1 MEIVD
6 AGVYSPSFMD
16 FNMPSRFAT
25 ENLYHVN
32 QFGHFYC
39 DENYHIARDG
49 IALHLLVYVCSGSLY
64 LEIDGKQYIAEKDQV
79 ALLDCTRPHAY
90 YCKEHTDF
98 LWFHYG
104 GNSTRGYS
112 DYLYEEFGVVFSG
125 EFVPALKRNFERVIH
140 YSREVPPN
148 EHMVSVHVAEII
160 GRLAS
165 PGMRSASNK
174 QLEPAVRYI
183 RDHFQEP
190 ITLEELADLCSMS
203 KSHFIR
209 SFGKYANRTPHEY
222 LLAYRLAHSKQ
233 LLLTTD
239 LSIEQIAEECGFNS
253 ASHFA
258 RAFRKANEISPTEFR
273 VIPF

>member
-1 MEIVD
+1 MKIVD
-6 AGVYSPSFMD
+6 DGVYSPSFMD
-16 FNMPSRFAT
+16 FNIPSRFAV

-39 DENYHIARDG
+39 DQKYHIKRDG
-49 IALHLLVYVCSGSLY
+49 IAQHLLIFVLSGSLY
-64 LEIDGKQYIAEKDQV
+64 LRLDGKEHVALANQV

-90 YCKEHTDF
+90 YCKEPTEF
-98 LWFHYG
+98 LWFHYD
-104 GNSTRGYS
+104 GNSTKSYS
-112 DYLYEEFGVVFSG
+112 EFLYEEFGMVYTG

-140 YSREVPPN
+140 YSQAVPPN
-148 EHMVSVHVAEII
+148 EHMISVHVGEIL

-165 PGMRSASNK
+165 PDMRSTSNN
-174 QLEPAVRYI
+174 LLDPAVKYI
-183 RDHFQEP
+183 REHFHEQ
-190 ITLEELADLCSMS
+190 ITLEELAEICNMS

-222 LLAYRLAHSKQ
+222 LLAYRLSRSKQ

-239 LSIEQIAEECGFNS
+239 HSIEQIAEECGFNS

-258 RAFRKANEISPTEFR
+258 RAFRKSNELSPTEFR
-273 VIPF
+273 LIPF